1 MTMRG
6 ILSFI
11 VGVIWG
17 SLSGQFLVQVV
28 TSLIVVFVY
37 LAGVALSKV
46 SRAMNFTGV
55 LASFGQTLL
64 FGVLFFGG
72 NWITSE
78 YIVDYDT
85 WNVGSVASILAFLG
99 TIIYCARQVPGKIV
113 LAKLCAWTP
122 NFMEVSMRVPPAER
136 IALARRWR
144 LESQH

>member
-17 SLSGQFLVQVV
+17 SLSAQFLVQVV

-46 SRAMNFTGV
+46 SRAMNFAGALAGV
-55 LASFGQTLL
+55 GQTLI
-64 FGVLFFGG
+64 FGILFFVG

-78 YIVDYDT
+78 YIIDYDT
-85 WNVGSVASILAFLG
+85 WNLGSIAALLAFLG

-113 LAKLCAWTP
+113 LAKMCAWTP
-122 NFMEVSMRVPPAER
+122 NFMEASMRVPPAER